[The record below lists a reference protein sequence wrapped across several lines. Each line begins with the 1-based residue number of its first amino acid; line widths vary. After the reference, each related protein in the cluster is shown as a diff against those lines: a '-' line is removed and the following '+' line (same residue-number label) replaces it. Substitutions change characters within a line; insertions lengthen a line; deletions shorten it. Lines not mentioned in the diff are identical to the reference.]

1 MLPPNPIQSLSNTAR
16 RQIVEE
22 TRSQKVIDDSF
33 TSTFTP
39 FSAGD
44 AAGADEVG
52 TPTGDEGLGAMRREI
67 ARALDRLEAV
77 VAKVLA
83 DRAVAEQAA
92 SKWIAIGGGVILLM
106 IVAAVLTPLVAEG
119 QVLPS
124 IFSSI
129 SAGGLLLL
137 VYSPVRERLAIANDR
152 ANLTLMVHGFRIRF
166 ATAETAAEFRELG
179 QELAEAFAFRQPA
192 AN

>member
-1 MLPPNPIQSLSNTAR
+1 MLPLNFFQSLSNTAR

-22 TRSQKVIDDSF
+22 TQSQKVIDDSF
-33 TSTFTP
+33 MSTFTP

-44 AAGADEVG
+44 AVDVDEFGA
-52 TPTGDEGLGAMRREI
+52 PTGEDGVEAMRREI
-67 ARALDRLEAV
+67 ARALDRLEAA

-92 SKWIAIGGGVILLM
+92 SNYIAIGGVVIVLL
-106 IVAAVLTPLVAEG
+106 IFAAVLATIFLEG

-129 SAGGLLLL
+129 SIGGLLFL

-152 ANLTLMVHGFRIRF
+152 ANLALTVHGFRIRF
-166 ATAETAAEFRELG
+166 ATAETAAQLRELG
-179 QELAEAFAFRQPA
+179 QELAAAVAFRQSV